1 LIKTNFNFYTVLK
14 TNKMSSIKEIKAKHT
29 NIVKYIN
36 NTFTLS
42 YDKIDD
48 EIYNCIITNT
58 DNNKSLHYTFSSCNL
73 EPSILS
79 VFVDIL
85 EDLSIAIDDDEDVEL
100 LSHFKYLIDCNDNKI
115 IQKYYSD
122 YDDYLYLVRKGEVLY
137 EE

>member
-1 LIKTNFNFYTVLK
+1 LIKKKIIFVRVLK
-14 TNKMSSIKEIKAKHT
+14 TNKMSSIKTKHT

-58 DNNKSLHYTFSSCNL
+58 TNNKYLHYTYSSFNI

-79 VFVDIL
+79 VFVNIL
-85 EDLSIAIDDDEDVEL
+85 DDLNIAIDDDKDLEL
-100 LSHFKYLIDCNDNKI
+100 LSQFKQFIDCNDNKI

-122 YDDYLYLVRKGEVLY
+122 YDDYLYLIRKGRAL
-137 EE
+137 

>member
-1 LIKTNFNFYTVLK
+1 
-14 TNKMSSIKEIKAKHT
+14 MSSIKEIKAKHT